1 MNVTN
6 YATDILLFE
15 PFEPMKADF
24 SYDEVVEHLFDLL
37 RTEPNVPHV
46 EQTKTTQQ
54 KRQAIRAYFNVRF
67 PGELYQRL
75 LLLSDTLLQQELA
88 QKQLHLPSGK
98 NLITL
103 WQGDITTLQV
113 DAIVNACNDQL
124 RGCFQPLHNCIDNII
139 HSAAGPQLRA
149 DCDLIMESQR
159 QPELVGGAKIT
170 RGYNLPARFVV
181 HTVGPNVAGAPLTPL
196 IEAQLASC
204 YTSVLNI
211 AHEIPSIKT
220 LAFCSI
226 ATGEFRFP
234 KERAAEIAIATTK
247 NWLARH
253 DHHFEQLIFNTFS
266 DDNTEIYAQLLK
278 KEASTF

>member
-1 MNVTN
+1 MKINH
-6 YATDILLFE
+6 YASDILLFE

-24 SYDEVVEHLFDLL
+24 PYDEVVEHLFDLL

-46 EQTKTTQQ
+46 EQTKTTEQ

-67 PGELYQRL
+67 PGELYRRL

-88 QKQLHLPSGK
+88 QKELYVPSDGP
-98 NLITL
+98 LVAL

-113 DAIVNACNDQL
+113 DAIVNAGNDQL
-124 RGCFQPLHNCIDNII
+124 RGCFHPLHNCIDNVI

-149 DCDLIMESQR
+149 DCDVIMDSQR

-170 RGYNLPARFVV
+170 RGYNLPARFVI

-204 YTSVLNI
+204 YTSVLNV
-211 AHEIPSIKT
+211 ADEIPTIKT

-234 KERAAEIAIATTK
+234 KERAAEIAVETTK
-247 NWLARH
+247 KWLATH
-253 DHHFEQLIFNTFS
+253 DHHFQQIIFNTFG
-266 DDNTEIYAQLLK
+266 DDNTEIYAQLL
-278 KEASTF
+278 